1 MRKTLTALLFAA
13 ALPTVALAMP
23 DAGPQHGGGHG
34 PRLFQELDLSQEQRH
49 AVGKLMREQMKSR
62 HETTQRYLDKLPAAE
77 RNALQVELAAM
88 VKQTQGEIRAL
99 LKPEQQKQFDELQR
113 KREERRAERA
123 EFEAWK
129 AQRAPKA
136 E

>member
-23 DAGPQHGGGHG
+23 EAGPRHGGEHG
-34 PRLFQELDLSQEQRH
+34 PRMFQELDLSQEQRH

-62 HETTQRYLDKLPAAE
+62 HEITQRYLDKLPAAE
-77 RNALQVELAAM
+77 QKALQDELAAKE
-88 VKQTQGEIRAL
+88 KQTQSEIRAL